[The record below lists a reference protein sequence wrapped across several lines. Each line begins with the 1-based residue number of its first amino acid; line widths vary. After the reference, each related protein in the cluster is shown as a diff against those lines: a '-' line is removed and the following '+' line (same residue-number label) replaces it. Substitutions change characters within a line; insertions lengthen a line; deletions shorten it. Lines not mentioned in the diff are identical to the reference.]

1 LSEHLFFFR
10 SYWGGAYVKGSI
22 QHQRSIIDRRP
33 LFKRCSRV
41 MSRSPND
48 DVVRAHMKLRADM
61 LYPLA

>member
-1 LSEHLFFFR
+1 
-10 SYWGGAYVKGSI
+10 
-22 QHQRSIIDRRP
+22 
-33 LFKRCSRV
+33 